1 MNSLQFYEINITM
14 TDKSYESIYECEL
27 LRVSLFSLLLLSSL
41 VLFLRVV
48 VTVL

>member
-1 MNSLQFYEINITM
+1 MNSLQFYEINITL

-27 LRVSLFSLLLLSSL
+27 LRISFSLLSLSSL
-41 VLFLRVV
+41 ALFLRVV